1 MTRRWWSLSEHSR
14 ASRLS
19 PSARVARGSIRLVP
33 NTAVTIGGIDV
44 ELMPERALFV
54 PSARALVVADI
65 MMSTRESQR
74 RVGVATTHE
83 LDEETLVRL
92 GRAAMRAGAKV
103 IVVIGELTSA
113 VTEPDDAQMALF
125 EAFRERCAL
134 PIRLC
139 EGPRDRGVR
148 TLPSAWCIDR
158 VGEKFAL
165 GGFCFRHQPIVSTL
179 PQWSLCGCLNPSC
192 ADPSFAN
199 GRSLPAFVIDHE
211 LKSVALPAFS
221 KSARDSAVTP
231 RAGVEIYAIH
241 DAVVSG
247 PVSSTPTHNPTVG
260 PACE

>member
-1 MTRRWWSLSEHSR
+1 MP
-14 ASRLS
+14 A
-19 PSARVARGSIRLVP
+19 GSIRLVP
-33 NTAVTIGGIDV
+33 NTAVHIGGIEV

-74 RVGVATTHE
+74 RVGVATTHA

-103 IVVIGELTSA
+103 IVVIGELTSTIA
-113 VTEPDDAQMALF
+113 EPDDAQMSLF

-158 VGEKFAL
+158 VGETFAL
-165 GGFCFRHQPIVSTL
+165 GGFCFRHQPIESCASTT
-179 PQWSLCGCLNPSC
+179 PTWCLCGGANPSC
-192 ADPSFAN
+192 AHPSLAL
-199 GRSLPAFVIDHE
+199 GRSLPAFVIDHAV
-211 LKSVALPAFS
+211 KSVLLPAFS
-221 KSARDSAVTP
+221 KSARDSAVTA
-231 RAGVEIYAIH
+231 RDGVESYAIH
-241 DAVVSG
+241 DALVTSI
-247 PVSSTPTHNPTVG
+247 TQHAKVG
-260 PACE
+260 VAC